1 MDLNQITVP
10 VADVE
15 KSISFYEKLG
25 LKLIVKDL
33 PDYAR
38 FECPEGSAT
47 FSLHKTDRQCAEGI
61 WIYFEIQDLDD
72 YVNGLIKKDVI

>member
-15 KSISFYEKLG
+15 ESIDFYEKLG
-25 LKLIVKDL
+25 LKLIVKAL

-38 FECPEGSAT
+38 FECPEGDAT
-47 FSLHKTDRQCAEGI
+47 FSLHRADRVPCDGI
-61 WIYFEIQDLDD
+61 LG
-72 YVNGLIKKDVI
+72 VLRSSGLR